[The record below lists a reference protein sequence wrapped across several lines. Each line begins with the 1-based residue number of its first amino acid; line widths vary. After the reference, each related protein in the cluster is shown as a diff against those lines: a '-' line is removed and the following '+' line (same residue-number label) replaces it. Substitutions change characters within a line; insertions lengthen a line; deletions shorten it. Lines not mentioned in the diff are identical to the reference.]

1 MENNE
6 NFVTDTEEV
15 VTENV
20 EETTEETPAKR
31 EYTEEE
37 FNTAVNEA
45 AKQIAGK
52 RVARKEA
59 KIRKEYESK
68 YGDLEGVLRAGTKIE
83 KVEDITSTFRD
94 HYEKQGVK
102 FPTKPTYSDKDISIL
117 AAAEADDIIS
127 AGYEEVVEEVDR
139 LAEKGI
145 GNMTAREKAVFKKLA
160 EYRKDAEES
169 RELSSLGVT
178 KEEYGSSEFKAFA
191 KKFAPGTPI
200 KDVYDIYRQTKPKK
214 EIKNTGSLKQPPQ
227 SDNGVKDY
235 YSPEEASKFTRR
247 DYDKNPELFR
257 AVKASMAKWGKK

>member
-15 VTENV
+15 VTEKV
-20 EETTEETPAKR
+20 EETTEETPAAKT
-31 EYTEEE
+31 YTEEE
-37 FNTAVNEA
+37 LNARVNE
-45 AKQIAGK
+45 IVGK

-68 YGDLEGVLRAGTKIE
+68 YGDLEGILRAGTGKE
-83 KVEDITSTFRD
+83 NVEEITETFRD
-94 HYEKQGVK
+94 HYVKRGVNI
-102 FPTKPTYSDKDISIL
+102 PTKPTYSDRDISIL
-117 AAAEADDIIS
+117 AAAEADDIID

-145 GNMTAREKAVFKKLA
+145 GNMTAKEKAVFKRLA
-160 EYRKDAEES
+160 EYRKSTEES
-169 RELSSLGVT
+169 RELSSIGVT
-178 KEEYGSSEFKAFA
+178 KEEYDSAEFKAFA
-191 KKFAPGTPI
+191 KKFAPGTSI

-227 SDNGVKDY
+227 QDNGVKDY

-247 DYDKNPELFR
+247 DYDKNPDLFR